1 MADFSKVYSDSSGI
15 RNDFNENV
23 QDNFGSSINSEIL
36 DDIENL
42 ILQTME
48 IENNEKRI
56 SLLQIN
62 NLLIEARSLVPE
74 L

>member
-1 MADFSKVYSDSSGI
+1 MADFSKVYSDSNGI
-15 RNDFNENV
+15 RNDFNVNV
-23 QDNFGSSINSEIL
+23 QDNFGRSINSEIL
-36 DDIENL
+36 DEIENL